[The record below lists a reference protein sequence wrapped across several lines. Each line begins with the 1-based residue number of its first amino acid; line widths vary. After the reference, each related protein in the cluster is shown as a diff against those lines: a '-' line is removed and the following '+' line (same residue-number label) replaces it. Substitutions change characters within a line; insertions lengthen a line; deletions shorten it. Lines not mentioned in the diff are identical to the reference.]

1 MKRSLWIWVCALAVA
16 VTMAIGGT
24 GSALAENVLTMPT
37 GLHII
42 DVEAFYGDTSIGQ
55 VVLGDA
61 VTEIR
66 SKAFA
71 NSSLTDINLPASLTL
86 IAEDAFDGPS
96 KVHVTA
102 VGGSYAH
109 TWAVD
114 HGYIP
119 AAPVQDVPLG
129 GIDDGGY
136 RTVTV
141 KWAAVEGA
149 VSYNIYY
156 GTTEDLATATEITNV
171 VPVEGKYT
179 IGNLEPATTYYT
191 WVKAVSNNSISEASE
206 RYSVITAPVAPVLET
221 PVVKG
226 NSVTLSWDAV
236 PTATLY
242 RLHYG
247 TTNDYEASTQIDK
260 IYNTTYTLSS
270 LEYGTT
276 YYFWISAANV
286 GGGVR
291 NKNAVTALTFPSVP
305 TLNTPIVSGNTVSLS
320 WDAVPSAVLY
330 RLYYG
335 TSPKL
340 GNATQIDKIYTTSYT
355 LTGLD
360 FNTTYYLWIVSAN
373 TSGGSRT
380 PDNEPITFNTGSAVS
395 VPHQLAP
402 TAVISTGTSAMITF
416 NWEEVTGAT
425 EYKLLYSLN
434 NNASEATPISST
446 YTGTSKTFSGFFFG
460 TTYYTWVK
468 AIINGVES
476 APSNPQS
483 LMTYPAMAALNE
495 PVVSGNSVTL
505 SWDEAQGAAIYRI
518 RYSTSAT
525 FDENSVLSRSA
536 TGTTCTITG
545 LDYNTTYYFWIDT
558 YNSASRGIH
567 NKKYKTATTGA
578 APN

>member
-119 AAPVQDVPLG
+119 AAPVQDVAVG
-129 GIDDGGY
+129 GV
-136 RTVTV
+136 RSVTV
-141 KWAAVEGA
+141 QWEAVEGA
-149 VSYNIYY
+149 ASYNVYY
-156 GTTEDLATATEITNV
+156 GTTNNLAAATEITNV

-179 IGNLEPATTYYT
+179 IGDLEPATTYYT
-191 WVKAVSNNSISEASE
+191 WVKAVSSSGTSEASG
-206 RYSVITAPVAPVLET
+206 RQSALTAPVAPELEK
-221 PVVKG
+221 PVVTV
-226 NSVTLSWDAV
+226 NSVKLSWNAV
-236 PTATLY
+236 PTASIY
-242 RLHYG
+242 RLNYG
-247 TTNDYEASTQIDK
+247 TTNNYGASTRIDN
-260 IYNTTYTLSS
+260 IRDTTYTLTN
-270 LEYGTT
+270 LAYGTT
-276 YYFWISAANV
+276 YYFWIGAANA

-291 NKNAVTALTFPSVP
+291 NTTAVTALTSSAAP
-305 TLNTPIVSGNTVSLS
+305 TLDTPIVSGNTISLS
-320 WDAVPSAVLY
+320 WDAVQGALLY
-330 RLYYG
+330 RVYYG
-335 TSPKL
+335 TSNDV
-340 GNATQIDKIYTTSYT
+340 NAASRIDDIRTTSHT

-360 FNTTYYLWIVSAN
+360 ANTAYYIWIASAN
-373 TSGGSRT
+373 ASGGMRT
-380 PDNEPITFNTGSAVS
+380 PEPVTVITGSNAS
-395 VPHQLAP
+395 VPTQLAP
-402 TAVISTGTSAMITF
+402 TAGFADGYRNITVRW
-416 NWEEVTGAT
+416 NAVTGAT
-425 EYKLLYSLN
+425 GYKLLY
-434 NNASEATPISST
+434 
-446 YTGTSKTFSGFFFG
+446 GTSSDVDNATELDNVFTTTACTLTKLQSG

-468 AIINGVES
+468 AVNGDTIS
-476 APSNPQS
+476 APSNRQS
-483 LMTYPAMAALNE
+483 IVTFPAVATLND

-505 SWDEAQGAAIYRI
+505 SWAEAKGATLYRI
-518 RYSTSAT
+518 RYDTSAT
-525 FDENSVLSRSA
+525 FNEE
-536 TGTTCTITG
+536 TTPSESTTNTTLTING
-545 LDYNTTYYFWIDT
+545 LEYNTTYYFWIVSA
-558 YNSASRGIH
+558 NSSGGLRNGTA
-567 NKKYKTATTGA
+567 KTAKTGA

>member
-119 AAPVQDVPLG
+119 AAPVQDVAVG
-129 GIDDGGY
+129 GV
-136 RTVTV
+136 RSVTV
-141 KWAAVEGA
+141 QWEAVEGA
-149 VSYNIYY
+149 VSYNVYY
-156 GTTEDLATATEITNV
+156 GTADNLAAATEITNV

-179 IGNLEPATTYYT
+179 IGDLEPATTYYT
-191 WVKAVSNNSISEASE
+191 WVKAVSSSGTSEASV
-206 RYSVITAPVAPVLET
+206 RQSALTAPVAPVLEK

-226 NSVTLSWDAV
+226 NSIILSWNAV
-236 PTATLY
+236 PTATIY
-242 RLHYG
+242 RLYYG
-247 TTNDYEASTQIDK
+247 TTNNYKASTLIDEIK
-260 IYNTTYTLSS
+260 STTYTLSN

-276 YYFWISAANV
+276 YYLWIGAANI

-291 NKNAVTALTFPSVP
+291 NATAVTALTGSAAP
-305 TLNTPIVSGNTVSLS
+305 TPNTPVVSGNTISIS
-320 WDAVPSAVLY
+320 WNAVPSATSY

-335 TSPKL
+335 LNNNHQEASR
-340 GNATQIDKIYTTSYT
+340 IDGIETTSYT
-355 LTGLD
+355 LTGLNFD
-360 FNTTYYLWIVSAN
+360 TTYYIWIASLNA
-373 TSGGSRT
+373 SGGMRT
-380 PDNEPITFNTGSAVS
+380 QPLPVTTESDAS
-395 VPHQLAP
+395 VPTQLAP
-402 TAVISTGTSAMITF
+402 KAGFAEGYRNITISWNA
-416 NWEEVTGAT
+416 VTGAT
-425 EYKLLYSLN
+425 GYKLLYGTDSNIDKAHEEETVFTSTSCLLN
-434 NNASEATPISST
+434 KLQS
-446 YTGTSKTFSGFFFG
+446 G

-468 AIINGVES
+468 AVNGDAVS
-476 APSNPQS
+476 APSNRQS
-483 LMTYPAMAALNE
+483 IVTFPAVATLND

-505 SWDEAQGAAIYRI
+505 SWAEAKGATLYRI
-518 RYSTSAT
+518 RYDTSAT
-525 FDENSVLSRSA
+525 FNEETALSQS
-536 TGTTCTITG
+536 TTNTTLTING
-545 LDYNTTYYFWIDT
+545 LDYNTTYYFWIA
-558 YNSASRGIH
+558 SANGSGGLM
-567 NKKYKTATTGA
+567 NGTYKTAKTGA